1 MYPGLAWEAR
11 LPCPVPPPLPST
23 RPPSPPIRPA
33 PLRPAPCPS
42 PRPGPPQPL
51 PTGPQSHL
59 LKSFTLEPEVRNSKH
74 SLEGPAGGVTVA
86 SLGPSCTCVGII
98 KPIKLHRHI

>member
-11 LPCPVPPPLPST
+11 LPCPVPTPLPSA
-23 RPPSPPIRPA
+23 RPPAPPPDPA
-33 PLRPAPCPS
+33 LPS
-42 PRPGPPQPL
+42 PSLQGL
-51 PTGPQSHL
+51 SL
-59 LKSFTLEPEVRNSKH
+59 IVLKSFTLEPEVRNSKH